1 MPKLPHE
8 LTDDELASM
17 YGEAPENSLQRNKME
32 GESLRRQLLM
42 RREEL
47 KWIRTAAITAIVSLV
62 VLVYVQLLVLLSLSF
77 SEG

>member
-17 YGEAPENSLQRNKME
+17 YGE
-32 GESLRRQLLM
+32 SLRRQLLM
-42 RREEL
+42 KREEL

-62 VLVYVQLLVLLSLSF
+62 VLGVCAIVGVAVNLIQ
-77 SEG
+77 

>member
-8 LTDDELASM
+8 LADDELASM

-62 VLVYVQLLVLLSLSF
+62 VLVYVQLLVLLSISF

>member
-1 MPKLPHE
+1 MSWPQC
-8 LTDDELASM
+8 TV
-17 YGEAPENSLQRNKME
+17 NSLQRNKME

-62 VLVYVQLLVLLSLSF
+62 LLGVCAIVDVVIDLIQ
-77 SEG
+77 

>member
-17 YGEAPENSLQRNKME
+17 YGEAQQNSLQRNKME

-47 KWIRTAAITAIVSLV
+47 KWIRTAAITTIVSLV
-62 VLVYVQLLVLLSLSF
+62 VLGVCAIVGVAIDLLQ
-77 SEG
+77 

>member
-17 YGEAPENSLQRNKME
+17 YCEAQENSWQRNKME
-32 GESLRRQLLM
+32 DESLRRQLLI

-47 KWIRTAAITAIVSLV
+47 KWSRTTAITAIVSLV
-62 VLVYVQLLVLLSLSF
+62 VLGACAIVGVAIELIQ
-77 SEG
+77 